1 MKKRFVIAAGIAILA
16 IMAAVPFLY
25 AQPARGHRGGPGGDG
40 EFGFLFGHVDKL
52 KEVLNLTDDQ
62 VTQLQA
68 IGNDL
73 KTQNAPYR
81 EQLHAGFQ
89 QLMTTLVNNPNDVAA
104 AQTLL
109 NQQNAAEMAA
119 KTNMLNAASKAL
131 NVLTPDQRAKVAQ
144 FIANRAAHH
153 EHR

>member
-1 MKKRFVIAAGIAILA
+1 MKKQFAIAAVIALLVVV
-16 IMAAVPFLY
+16 AAVPFLY

-40 EFGFLFGHVDKL
+40 DFGMLFGHIDKL
-52 KEVLNLTDDQ
+52 KQVLNLTDDQ
-62 VTQLQA
+62 VAQIQA

-81 EQLHAGFQ
+81 DQLHAGFQ
-89 QLMTTLVNNPNDVAA
+89 QLTTTLLNNPNDIAA
-104 AQTLL
+104 AQALL
-109 NQQNAAEMAA
+109 NQQNVAEMAA

-131 NVLTPDQRAKVAQ
+131 NVLTPDQRAKIAQ

-153 EHR
+153 EHQ

>member
-1 MKKRFVIAAGIAILA
+1 MNKRFSIAAGIAILA
-16 IMAAVPFLY
+16 LVAAVPFLY
-25 AQPARGHRGGPGGDG
+25 AQPAHGHRGGPGGG
-40 EFGFLFGHVDKL
+40 EFGFLFGHLDKL

-89 QLMTTLVNNPNDVAA
+89 QIATTLLNNPNDTAA
-104 AQTLL
+104 AQALL
-109 NQQNAAEMAA
+109 NQQAAAETAA
-119 KTNMLNAASKAL
+119 KSNMINAASKAL
-131 NVLTPDQRAKVAQ
+131 NVLTADQRAKIAQ
-144 FIANRAAHH
+144 FMANRAAHR
-153 EHR
+153 EHQ

>member
-1 MKKRFVIAAGIAILA
+1 MKKRFAIVAGIAILA
-16 IMAAVPFLY
+16 VMAAVPFLY
-25 AQPARGHRGGPGGDG
+25 AQPARGHHGGPGGAGD
-40 EFGFLFGHVDKL
+40 FGMLFGHIDKL
-52 KEVLNLTDDQ
+52 KEALNLTDDQ
-62 VTQLQA
+62 VAQIQA

-89 QLMTTLVNNPNDVAA
+89 HITTTLLNNPNDVAA
-104 AQTLL
+104 AQALL

-131 NVLTPDQRAKVAQ
+131 SVMTAEQRAKIAQ

-153 EHR
+153 EHP